1 MNQVQGTNKSLTI
14 DEVKAVLAD
23 LDKRGRRSVNTRMNN
38 IIFRLSTACGLRASE
53 IAHVRICDMK
63 LGESPR
69 VHVHEGKGKKSSDVT
84 IPDNGTIAALATHLQ
99 IRKSEGASGKD
110 TLLVKTNGKSFDR
123 HEIAKRYKSAIR
135 CLPEERRSIISV
147 HWGRHTAATRMLDNG
162 HTLATVKEFL
172 RHSNIQTTSVYLH
185 GKEITPTDM
194 WD

>member
-69 VHVHEGKGKKSSDVT
+69 VHVHEGKGKKVVT
-84 IPDNGTIAALATHLQ
+84 
-99 IRKSEGASGKD
+99 
-110 TLLVKTNGKSFDR
+110 
-123 HEIAKRYKSAIR
+123 
-135 CLPEERRSIISV
+135 
-147 HWGRHTAATRMLDNG
+147 
-162 HTLATVKEFL
+162 
-172 RHSNIQTTSVYLH
+172 
-185 GKEITPTDM
+185 
-194 WD
+194 